1 MSPVWKV
8 GAFRVRKLATRAMV
22 VPEVRADGKRRD
34 RLGPGF
40 AKLWLAQGVSNL
52 GDGVYLTAGSGS
64 G

>member
-1 MSPVWKV
+1 M
-8 GAFRVRKLATRAMV
+8 
-22 VPEVRADGKRRD
+22 PEVRADGKRRD